1 LFLVKSN
8 TVTTCLDSGR
18 TPASL
23 HVTTCLFEDVNTCL
37 HHRIAS
43 HKICVCNRFKFY
55 TSQRISGMFSKT
67 IPAFLSFLKK
77 QKAVDVA
84 KTEADF
90 T

>member
-1 LFLVKSN
+1 
-8 TVTTCLDSGR
+8 
-18 TPASL
+18 
-23 HVTTCLFEDVNTCL
+23 
-37 HHRIAS
+37 
-43 HKICVCNRFKFY
+43 
-55 TSQRISGMFSKT
+55 MFSKT